1 MASDPHIK
9 AIVKLMEACR
19 YRHDLYTVFSD
30 CMSCMA
36 LAISNAVD
44 FAQSEA
50 REARYLEIVRR
61 YDRDVIDA
69 FPKVLAE
76 VTMALEAG
84 PGDVLGA
91 VFGALELHN
100 TARGQF
106 FTPFEVCRMM
116 ARMQIGDGAEAAR
129 SSSAK
134 ASSRPLSPPAVQA
147 RSSSRSPKRCR
158 TPASTTNG
166 ICTSRRWTLTRV
178 PRTWPTC
185 SFPCCT
191 SPLLSSSAMRSPW
204 RSANIGLRPHTSWAA
219 GIRGL
224 PRGNVARLPPRR
236 LLLFPPARKAAALPR
251 PPRHRAAA
259 ASSGPLTRPGN
270 SRCFSPLTAAY
281 SSCAAFFP
289 AARLADPSGLFC
301 GC

>member
-61 YDRDVIDA
+61 YDQDVIDA

-84 PGDVLGA
+84 PCDVLGA

-116 ARMQIGDGAEAAR
+116 AGMQIGDGAEARAIIERQGFVTACEPACGAGGLIIALAEAMQNAGINYQRHLHVTAVDVDAR
-129 SSSAK
+129 AAHMAYVQFSLLHIPAVVIVGNALTLEEREHWFTPAHVMGGWNTRLAARERREVAASPAIAVPTCEEGGGVAAPAVPSSARREQ
-134 ASSRPLSPPAVQA
+134 RPAHPTGQL
-147 RSSSRSPKRCR
+147 
-158 TPASTTNG
+158 
-166 ICTSRRWTLTRV
+166 TL
-178 PRTWPTC
+178 
-185 SFPCCT
+185 F
-191 SPLLSSSAMRSPW
+191 
-204 RSANIGLRPHTSWAA
+204 
-219 GIRGL
+219 
-224 PRGNVARLPPRR
+224 
-236 LLLFPPARKAAALPR
+236 
-251 PPRHRAAA
+251 
-259 ASSGPLTRPGN
+259 
-270 SRCFSPLTAAY
+270 
-281 SSCAAFFP
+281 
-289 AARLADPSGLFC
+289 
-301 GC
+301 

>member
-50 REARYLEIVRR
+50 RYLEIVRR
-61 YDRDVIDA
+61 YDQYVIDA
-69 FPKVLAE
+69 FPKVLTE

-106 FTPFEVCRMM
+106 FTPFE
-116 ARMQIGDGAEAAR
+116 
-129 SSSAK
+129 
-134 ASSRPLSPPAVQA
+134 
-147 RSSSRSPKRCR
+147 
-158 TPASTTNG
+158 
-166 ICTSRRWTLTRV
+166 
-178 PRTWPTC
+178 
-185 SFPCCT
+185 
-191 SPLLSSSAMRSPW
+191 
-204 RSANIGLRPHTSWAA
+204 
-219 GIRGL
+219 
-224 PRGNVARLPPRR
+224 
-236 LLLFPPARKAAALPR
+236 
-251 PPRHRAAA
+251 
-259 ASSGPLTRPGN
+259 
-270 SRCFSPLTAAY
+270 
-281 SSCAAFFP
+281 
-289 AARLADPSGLFC
+289 
-301 GC
+301 